1 MVDPVYE
8 LGPAAEGYPLRI
20 RGRGR
25 SVLSNPMLNR
35 GTAFTH
41 EERRKLGLRGLLPS
55 GVSTLEGQ
63 LRRVYAQYQRQ
74 PDDLA
79 KNVFL
84 ANMRDRNEVL
94 FYRLLSEHLEEMLPI
109 VYTPTV
115 GRAIERYS
123 HEYRRPRGV
132 FLSVNHPEE
141 VEESLRNYGLAGEDV
156 DLLVATD
163 SEGILGIGDQGVGGI
178 DISIGKLAVYIA
190 AAGLHPRRVIPVVLD
205 MGTDNLALLNDEM
218 YIGNR
223 HARVRDQRYDD
234 LIVAYVTTATKL
246 FPHAILHW
254 EDFGASNARRILA
267 KYAGQV
273 CTFNDD
279 MQGTAA
285 VVMAAAFAA
294 VKAAGSRVRDQRVVI
309 HGAGTAGLGIADLM
323 REQMV
328 REGLSPQEATR
339 RFWALGRRG
348 LLTDDRAE
356 HQYDFQRPYA
366 RPAAEV
372 AGWSSGGG
380 APQLADVVSH
390 ARPTM
395 LIGTSTQAGAF
406 TESIVRQMAST
417 VDRPIIMPLSNPT
430 SKAEA
435 LPEDLI
441 RWTDGRALVATG
453 SPFPP
458 VEHNGVTYRIAQAN
472 NALVFPGLGL
482 GVTVARATR
491 VTDSMIT
498 AAAGAVAELSDA
510 TVRGASLLPPVANL
524 RMVSAAVAIAVARA
538 AEQEGLAQAPLDN
551 PVQQVHEAMWRPV
564 YPRIEVASPR
574 PVLPTPSWRSSC
586 QDP

>member
-1 MVDPVYE
+1 MLDVAYE
-8 LGPAAEGYPLRI
+8 LGPAAEGYPVGI
-20 RGRGR
+20 RARGR

-41 EERRKLGLRGLLPS
+41 EERRALGLQGLLPS

-63 LRRVYAQYQRQ
+63 LRRVYAQYRRQ
-74 PDDLA
+74 PDDLG
-79 KNVFL
+79 KNVYL
-84 ANMRDRNEVL
+84 ANLRDRNEVL
-94 FYRLLSEHLEEMLPI
+94 FYRLLTDYLEEMLPI

-115 GRAIERYS
+115 GKAIERYS

-132 FLSVNHPEE
+132 FLSVNQPEE
-141 VEESLRNYGLAGEDV
+141 VEESLRSYGLAGEDV

-178 DISIGKLAVYIA
+178 EIAIGKLAVYIA

-234 LIVAYVTTATKL
+234 LVDAYVTAATKL
-246 FPHAILHW
+246 FPHAMLHW
-254 EDFGASNARRILA
+254 EDFGASNARRILN
-267 KYAGQV
+267 KYAAEV

-294 VKAAGSRVRDQRVVI
+294 VKATGSRMRDQRVVI
-309 HGAGTAGLGIADLM
+309 HGAGTAGMGIADLM
-323 REQMV
+323 RDEMV

-339 RFWALGRRG
+339 RFWALGSGG
-348 LLTDDRAE
+348 LLIDDSARLR
-356 HQYDFQRPYA
+356 DFQVPYA

-372 AGWSSGGG
+372 AGWAKPGPGEG
-380 APQLADVVSH
+380 PGLAEVV
-390 ARPTM
+390 ANAQPTM

-435 LPEDLI
+435 VPEDLI

-458 VEHNGVTYRIAQAN
+458 VEHGGVTYRIAQAN

-482 GVTVARATR
+482 GVTVARAAR
-491 VTDSMIT
+491 ITDGMIT
-498 AAAGAVAELSDA
+498 AAAEAVAGLSDA
-510 TVRGASLLPPVANL
+510 TTRGASLLPPVTDL
-524 RMVSAAVAIAVARA
+524 RMVSAAVAIVVARA
-538 AEQEGLAQAPLDN
+538 AEKEGLAQAPLDD
-551 PVQQVHEAMWRPV
+551 PVQQVHQAMWRPQ
-564 YPRIEVASPR
+564 YPSFEAI
-574 PVLPTPSWRSSC
+574 
-586 QDP
+586 